1 MTRLSDDL
9 QKCTQIFCWF
19 LAPVITKHLLLR
31 VISTVRNVDWPGEE
45 LGSGKLLP
53 FKASKQEGI
62 RSLGLH
68 KPFEIHVKWAVCQTD
83 DAEAIGHN

>member
-1 MTRLSDDL
+1 MICRNARNF
-9 QKCTQIFCWF
+9 FCWF
-19 LAPVITKHLLLR
+19 LGPVITKHLLLW

-53 FKASKQEGI
+53 LKASKQEGI

-68 KPFEIHVKWAVCQTD
+68 KPFDIPKWVVCQTD